1 MKLRRSWASR
11 NLGVLDL
18 KDIKD
23 EALAFHKNNFP
34 GNGKIEVIPKVFLSD
49 KRYLSLAYTPGVA
62 EPCKEIAKNPECV
75 YEYTSKGN
83 LIAVVSDGSRIL
95 GLGNIGAL
103 AGLPVMEGK
112 ALLFKHFGGV
122 DAFPIMVNEQDPDK
136 FIKVVKAIAPT
147 FGGINLE
154 DIASPKCF
162 YILDKLREELDIPV
176 FHDDQQGTAAVV
188 LAGLLN
194 ALKVVGKKIDE
205 IAVTLFGAGAAGF
218 ATLRILTKAGVKPG
232 NVRVVELVDGKPTV
246 LTADMNLKKLF
257 PYRDWLLSKTNA
269 EGITGGPEEA
279 VSGADVLISF
289 TRPGPGVIK
298 SKWIAKMN
306 DDAIVFPLANPVP
319 EILPE
324 EAKKAGAKIVAT
336 GRSDYPNQINNVLGF
351 PGIFRGALD
360 VRAKTI
366 TDTMIIEAAKAIAS
380 VVSDE
385 ELDEEHIIPSPLNP
399 EVYSKEARAVAE
411 QAMKEGIARR
421 KVSGEW
427 VEEHTRKLR
436 EFYEKVIAPVNE
448 KRKKLYM

>member
-1 MKLRRSWASR
+1 MADNEQRKKL
-11 NLGVLDL
+11 
-18 KDIKD
+18 KEK
-23 EALAFHKNNFP
+23 ALSFHRGNFP
-34 GNGKIEVIPKVFLSD
+34 GNGKIEVIPKVSLKD
-49 KRYLSLAYTPGVA
+49 KHDLSLAYTPGVA
-62 EPCKEIAKNPECV
+62 EPCKEIAKNPDDV

-83 LIAVVSDGSRIL
+83 LVAVVSDGSRIL

-122 DAFPIMVNEQDPDK
+122 DAFPIMIDEQDPDK
-136 FIKVVKAIAPT
+136 FIEIVKAIAPT

-162 YILDKLREELDIPV
+162 YILERLRKELDIPV

-194 ALKVVGKKIDE
+194 ALKVVGKKLDE
-205 IAVTLFGAGAAGF
+205 TTIALFGAGAAGF

-232 NVRVVELVDGKPTV
+232 NVRVVELVNGKPTV
-246 LTADMNLKKLF
+246 LTSDMDLEKLF
-257 PYRDWLLSKTNA
+257 PYRGWLLSKTNA
-269 EGITGGPEEA
+269 EEITGGPEEA
-279 VSGADVLISF
+279 VNGADVLISF
-289 TRPGPGVIK
+289 TKPGPGVIK
-298 SKWIAKMN
+298 PEWIAKMN

-319 EILPE
+319 EILPD

-380 VVSDE
+380 VVGDE
-385 ELDEEHIIPSPLNP
+385 ELTEEYIIPSPLNP
-399 EVYSKEARAVAE
+399 EVYPREARAVAE
-411 QAMKEGIARR
+411 QAMKEGVARR

-436 EFYEKVIAPVNE
+436 EFYENVIAPVNKE
-448 KRKKLYM
+448 RKTWKD

>member
-1 MKLRRSWASR
+1 MRE
-11 NLGVLDL
+11 L
-18 KDIKD
+18 KEK
-23 EALAFHKNNFP
+23 ALAFHKNNFP
-34 GNGKIEVIPKVFLSD
+34 GNGKIEVIPKVPLRNRD
-49 KRYLSLAYTPGVA
+49 DLSLAYTPGVA
-62 EPCKEIAKNPECV
+62 EPCRKIAKDPEKV

-83 LIAVVSDGSRIL
+83 LVAVVSDGSRVL

-122 DAFPIMVNEQDPDK
+122 DAFPVMINEQDPDR
-136 FIKVVKAIAPT
+136 FIEVVNAIAPT

-162 YILDKLREELDIPV
+162 YILERLREGLDIPV

-205 IAVTLFGAGAAGF
+205 ITIALFGAGAAGF

-232 NVRVVELVDGKPTV
+232 NVRVVELVGGKPTV
-246 LTADMNLKKLF
+246 LTGDMDLEKLF
-257 PYRDWLLSKTNA
+257 PYRGWLLSKTNA

-279 VSGADVLISF
+279 VRGADVLISF
-289 TRPGPGVIK
+289 TKPGPGVIK
-298 SKWIAKMN
+298 PEWIARMN

-324 EAKKAGAKIVAT
+324 EAKRAGARIVAT

-360 VRAKTI
+360 VRARTI
-366 TDTMIIEAAKAIAS
+366 TDTMIIEASKAIAS

-385 ELDEEHIIPSPLNP
+385 ELCEEYIIPSPLNT
-399 EVYSKEARAVAE
+399 EVYPREARAVAE
-411 QAMKEGIARR
+411 QAIKEGVARR
-421 KVSGEW
+421 KVRGEW

-436 EFYEKVIAPVNE
+436 QFYESVIARVNE
-448 KRKKLYM
+448 ERKGWKSRLLSKV

>member
-1 MKLRRSWASR
+1 MRE
-11 NLGVLDL
+11 L
-18 KDIKD
+18 KEK
-23 EALAFHKNNFP
+23 ALAFHKNNFP
-34 GNGKIEVIPKVFLSD
+34 GNGKIEVIPKVPLRNRD
-49 KRYLSLAYTPGVA
+49 DLSLAYTPGVA
-62 EPCKEIAKNPECV
+62 EPCRKIAKDPEKV

-83 LIAVVSDGSRIL
+83 LVAVVSDGSRVL

-122 DAFPIMVNEQDPDK
+122 DAFPVMINEQDPDR
-136 FIKVVKAIAPT
+136 FIEVVNAIAPT

-162 YILDKLREELDIPV
+162 YILERLREGLDIPV

-194 ALKVVGKKIDE
+194 ALKVVGKRIDGIT
-205 IAVTLFGAGAAGF
+205 IALFGAGAAGF

-232 NVRVVELVDGKPTV
+232 NVRVVELVGGKPTV
-246 LTADMNLKKLF
+246 LTGDMDLEKLF
-257 PYRDWLLSKTNA
+257 PYRGWLLSKTNA
-269 EGITGGPEEA
+269 EGITGGPEDA
-279 VSGADVLISF
+279 VRGADVLISF
-289 TRPGPGVIK
+289 TKPGPGVIK
-298 SKWIAKMN
+298 PEWIARMN

-324 EAKKAGAKIVAT
+324 EAKRAGARIVAT

-360 VRAKTI
+360 VRARTI
-366 TDTMIIEAAKAIAS
+366 TDTMIIEASKAIAS

-385 ELDEEHIIPSPLNP
+385 ELCEEYIIPSPLNTG
-399 EVYSKEARAVAE
+399 VYPREARAVAE
-411 QAMKEGIARR
+411 QAIKEGVARR
-421 KVSGEW
+421 KVRGEW

-436 EFYEKVIAPVNE
+436 QFYESVIAQVNE
-448 KRKKLYM
+448 KRRKWRVWSFFSLL

>member
-1 MKLRRSWASR
+1 VRE
-11 NLGVLDL
+11 L
-18 KDIKD
+18 KEK
-23 EALAFHKNNFP
+23 ALAFHKNNFP
-34 GNGKIEVIPKVFLSD
+34 GNGKIEVIPKVPLRNRD
-49 KRYLSLAYTPGVA
+49 DLSLAYTPGVA
-62 EPCKEIAKNPECV
+62 EPCREIARDPEKV

-83 LIAVVSDGSRIL
+83 LVAVVSDGSRVL

-122 DAFPIMVNEQDPDK
+122 DAFPVMINEQDPDR
-136 FIKVVKAIAPT
+136 FIEVVNAIAPT

-162 YILDKLREELDIPV
+162 YILERLREGLDIPV

-194 ALKVVGKKIDE
+194 ALKVVGKRIDE
-205 IAVTLFGAGAAGF
+205 ITIALFGAGAAGF

-232 NVRVVELVDGKPTV
+232 NVRVVELVGGKPTV
-246 LTADMNLKKLF
+246 LTGDMDLEKLF
-257 PYRDWLLSKTNA
+257 PYRGWLLSKTNA

-279 VSGADVLISF
+279 VRGADVLISF
-289 TRPGPGVIK
+289 TKPGPGVIK
-298 SKWIAKMN
+298 PEWIARMN

-324 EAKKAGAKIVAT
+324 EAKRAGARIVAT

-360 VRAKTI
+360 VRAMTI
-366 TDTMIIEAAKAIAS
+366 TDTMIIEASKAIAS

-385 ELDEEHIIPSPLNP
+385 ELCEEYIIPSPLNP
-399 EVYSKEARAVAE
+399 EVYPREARAVAE
-411 QAMKEGIARR
+411 QAIKEGVARR
-421 KVSGEW
+421 KVRGEW
-427 VEEHTRKLR
+427 VEEHTRELR
-436 EFYEKVIAPVNE
+436 RFYESVIARVNE
-448 KRKKLYM
+448 ERKGWKSRLLSKV

>member
-1 MKLRRSWASR
+1 MRE
-11 NLGVLDL
+11 L
-18 KDIKD
+18 KEK
-23 EALAFHKNNFP
+23 ALAFHKNNFP
-34 GNGKIEVIPKVFLSD
+34 GNGKIEVIPKVPLRNRD
-49 KRYLSLAYTPGVA
+49 DLSLAYTPGVA
-62 EPCKEIAKNPECV
+62 EPCREIARDPEKV

-83 LIAVVSDGSRIL
+83 LVAVVSDGSRVL

-122 DAFPIMVNEQDPDK
+122 DAFPVMINEQDPDR
-136 FIKVVKAIAPT
+136 FIEVVNAIAPT

-162 YILDKLREELDIPV
+162 YILERLREGLDIPV

-194 ALKVVGKKIDE
+194 ALKVVGKRIDE
-205 IAVTLFGAGAAGF
+205 ITIALFGAGAAGF

-232 NVRVVELVDGKPTV
+232 NVRVVELVGGKPTV
-246 LTADMNLKKLF
+246 LTGDMDLEKLF
-257 PYRDWLLSKTNA
+257 PYRGWLLSKTNA

-279 VSGADVLISF
+279 VRGADVLISF
-289 TRPGPGVIK
+289 TKPGPGVIK
-298 SKWIAKMN
+298 PEWIARMN

-324 EAKKAGAKIVAT
+324 EAKRAGARIVAT

-360 VRAKTI
+360 VRAMTI
-366 TDTMIIEAAKAIAS
+366 TDTMIIEASKAIAS

-385 ELDEEHIIPSPLNP
+385 ELCEEYIIPSPLNP
-399 EVYSKEARAVAE
+399 EVYPREARAVAE
-411 QAMKEGIARR
+411 QAIKEGVARR
-421 KVSGEW
+421 KVRGEW
-427 VEEHTRKLR
+427 VEEHTRELR
-436 EFYEKVIAPVNE
+436 RFYESVIARVNE
-448 KRKKLYM
+448 ERRGWKSRLLSKV

>member
-1 MKLRRSWASR
+1 MKE
-11 NLGVLDL
+11 L
-18 KDIKD
+18 KEK
-23 EALAFHKNNFP
+23 ALTFHRNNFP
-34 GNGKIEVIPKVFLSD
+34 GNGKIEVIPKVPLRNKD
-49 KRYLSLAYTPGVA
+49 ELSLAYTPGVA
-62 EPCKEIAKNPECV
+62 EPCKEIAKDPEKV

-83 LIAVVSDGSRIL
+83 LVAVVSDGSRVL

-122 DAFPIMVNEQDPDK
+122 DAFPVMINEQDPDK
-136 FIKVVKAIAPT
+136 FIEVVRAIAPT

-162 YILDKLREELDIPV
+162 YILERLREGLDIPV

-205 IAVTLFGAGAAGF
+205 ITIALFGAGAAGF
-218 ATLRILTKAGVKPG
+218 ATLRILTKAGVKPE
-232 NVRVVELVDGKPTV
+232 NVRVVELVGGKPTV
-246 LTADMNLKKLF
+246 LTGDMDLEKLF
-257 PYRDWLLSKTNA
+257 PYRGWLLSKTNA

-279 VSGADVLISF
+279 VRGADVLISF
-289 TRPGPGVIK
+289 TKPGPGVIK
-298 SKWIAKMN
+298 PEWISRMN

-324 EAKKAGAKIVAT
+324 EAKRAGARIVAT

-360 VRAKTI
+360 VRARTI
-366 TDTMIIEAAKAIAS
+366 TDTMIIEASKAIAS

-385 ELDEEHIIPSPLNP
+385 ELCEEYIIPSPLNP
-399 EVYSKEARAVAE
+399 EVYPREARAVAE
-411 QAMKEGIARR
+411 QAMKEGVARR
-421 KVSGEW
+421 KVRGEW

-436 EFYEKVIAPVNE
+436 RFYESVIARVNE
-448 KRKKLYM
+448 ERREWKSRLLSKV

>member
-1 MKLRRSWASR
+1 VRE
-11 NLGVLDL
+11 L
-18 KDIKD
+18 KEK
-23 EALAFHKNNFP
+23 ALAFHKNNFP
-34 GNGKIEVIPKVFLSD
+34 GNGKIEVIPKVPLRNRD
-49 KRYLSLAYTPGVA
+49 DLSLAYTPGVA
-62 EPCKEIAKNPECV
+62 EPCRKIAKDPEKV

-83 LIAVVSDGSRIL
+83 LVAVVSDGSRVL

-122 DAFPIMVNEQDPDK
+122 DAFPVMINEQDPDR
-136 FIKVVKAIAPT
+136 FIEVVNAIAPT

-162 YILDKLREELDIPV
+162 YILERLREGLDIPV

-205 IAVTLFGAGAAGF
+205 ITIALFGAGAAGF

-232 NVRVVELVDGKPTV
+232 NVRVVELVGGKPTV
-246 LTADMNLKKLF
+246 LTGDMDLEKLF
-257 PYRDWLLSKTNA
+257 PYRGWLLSKTNA
-269 EGITGGPEEA
+269 EGITGGPEDA
-279 VSGADVLISF
+279 VRGADVLISF
-289 TRPGPGVIK
+289 TKPGPGVIK
-298 SKWIAKMN
+298 PEWIARMN

-324 EAKKAGAKIVAT
+324 EAKRAGARIVAT

-360 VRAKTI
+360 VRARTI
-366 TDTMIIEAAKAIAS
+366 TDTMIIEASKAIAS

-385 ELDEEHIIPSPLNP
+385 ELCEEYIIPSPLNT
-399 EVYSKEARAVAE
+399 EVYPREARAVAE
-411 QAMKEGIARR
+411 QAIKEGVARR
-421 KVSGEW
+421 KVRGEW

-436 EFYEKVIAPVNE
+436 QFYESVIAQVNE
-448 KRKKLYM
+448 ERKGWKSRPLSKV

>member
-1 MKLRRSWASR
+1 MRE
-11 NLGVLDL
+11 L
-18 KDIKD
+18 KEK
-23 EALAFHKNNFP
+23 ALAFHKNNFP
-34 GNGKIEVIPKVFLSD
+34 GNGKIEVIPKVPLRNRD
-49 KRYLSLAYTPGVA
+49 DLSLAYTPGVA
-62 EPCKEIAKNPECV
+62 EPCREIARDPEKV

-83 LIAVVSDGSRIL
+83 LVAVVSDGSRVL

-122 DAFPIMVNEQDPDK
+122 DAFPVMINEQDPDR
-136 FIKVVKAIAPT
+136 FIEVVNAIAPT

-162 YILDKLREELDIPV
+162 YILERLREGLDIPV

-194 ALKVVGKKIDE
+194 ALKVVGKRIDGIT
-205 IAVTLFGAGAAGF
+205 IALFGAGAAGF

-232 NVRVVELVDGKPTV
+232 NVRVVELVGGKPTV
-246 LTADMNLKKLF
+246 LTGDMDLEKLF
-257 PYRDWLLSKTNA
+257 PYRGWLLSKTNA
-269 EGITGGPEEA
+269 EGITGGPEDA
-279 VSGADVLISF
+279 VRGADVLISF
-289 TRPGPGVIK
+289 TKPGPGVIK
-298 SKWIAKMN
+298 PEWIARMN

-324 EAKKAGAKIVAT
+324 EAKRAGARIVAT

-360 VRAKTI
+360 VRAMTI
-366 TDTMIIEAAKAIAS
+366 TDTMIIEASKAIAS

-385 ELDEEHIIPSPLNP
+385 ELCEEYIIPSPLNP
-399 EVYSKEARAVAE
+399 EVYPREARAVAE
-411 QAMKEGIARR
+411 QAIKEGVARR
-421 KVSGEW
+421 KVRGEW
-427 VEEHTRKLR
+427 VEEHTRELR
-436 EFYEKVIAPVNE
+436 RFYESVIARVNE
-448 KRKKLYM
+448 ERKGWKSRPLSKV

>member
-1 MKLRRSWASR
+1 MTDNEQRRKL
-11 NLGVLDL
+11 
-18 KDIKD
+18 KEK
-23 EALAFHKNNFP
+23 ALAFHKNNFP
-34 GNGKIEVIPKVFLSD
+34 GNGKIEVIPKVSLKD
-49 KRYLSLAYTPGVA
+49 RHDLSLAYTPGVA
-62 EPCKEIAKNPECV
+62 EPCKEISRNPDDV

-83 LIAVVSDGSRIL
+83 LVAIVSDGSRIL
-95 GLGNIGAL
+95 GLGNIGPL

-122 DAFPIMVNEQDPDK
+122 DAFPIMVNEQDPNK
-136 FIKVVKAIAPT
+136 FIEIVKAIAPT

-162 YILDKLREELDIPV
+162 YILERLRQELDIPV

-188 LAGLLN
+188 LAGILN
-194 ALKVVGKKIDE
+194 ALKVVGKKLDE
-205 IAVTLFGAGAAGF
+205 ITIALFGAGAAGF

-232 NVRVVELVDGKPTV
+232 NVRVVELVNGKPTV
-246 LTADMNLKKLF
+246 LTSDMDLEKLF
-257 PYRDWLLSKTNA
+257 PYRGWLLSKTNA

-279 VSGADVLISF
+279 VKGADVLISF
-289 TRPGPGVIK
+289 TKPGPGVIK
-298 SKWIAKMN
+298 PEWIAKMN

-319 EILPE
+319 EILPD

-380 VVSDE
+380 IVE
-385 ELDEEHIIPSPLNP
+385 EPSEDYIIPSPLNS
-399 EVYSKEARAVAE
+399 EVYPKEARAVAE
-411 QAMKEGIARR
+411 QAMKEGVARR

-436 EFYEKVIAPVNE
+436 EFYENIIAPINE
-448 KRKKLYM
+448 ERKKWKY

>member
-1 MKLRRSWASR
+1 M
-11 NLGVLDL
+11 NEL
-18 KDIKD
+18 KEK
-23 EALAFHKNNFP
+23 ALTFHKNNFP
-34 GNGKIEVIPKVFLSD
+34 GNGKIEVIPKVSLKTKQD
-49 KRYLSLAYTPGVA
+49 LSLAYTPGVA
-62 EPCKEIAKNPECV
+62 EPCKEIAENPDDV

-83 LIAVVSDGSRIL
+83 LVAVVSDGSRIL

-122 DAFPIMVNEQDPDK
+122 NAFPIMVNEQDPDK
-136 FIKVVKAIAPT
+136 FIKIVKAIAPT

-162 YILDKLREELDIPV
+162 YILDRLREELNIPV

-194 ALKVVGKKIDE
+194 ALKVAGKRIDE
-205 IAVTLFGAGAAGF
+205 ITIALFGVGAAGF
-218 ATLRILTKAGVKPG
+218 AVLRILTKAGVKPG
-232 NVRVVELVDGKPTV
+232 NVRVVELVDSKPTV
-246 LTADMNLKKLF
+246 LTNDRDLEKLF
-257 PYRDWLLSKTNA
+257 PYRGWLLSKTNA
-269 EGITGGPEEA
+269 EGITGGSKEA
-279 VSGADVLISF
+279 VKDVDVLISF
-289 TRPGPGVIK
+289 TKPGPGVIK
-298 SKWIAKMN
+298 PEWIAKMS

-319 EILPE
+319 EILPDD
-324 EAKKAGAKIVAT
+324 AKKAGAKIVAT

-385 ELDEEHIIPSPLNP
+385 ELGEDYIIPSPLNP
-399 EVYSKEARAVAE
+399 EVYAKEARAVAE
-411 QAMKEGIARR
+411 QAMKEGVARR
-421 KVSGEW
+421 KVKGEW

-436 EFYEKVIAPVNE
+436 EFYERVIAPVNK
-448 KRKKLYM
+448 KRKSLNET

>member
-1 MKLRRSWASR
+1 MRE
-11 NLGVLDL
+11 L
-18 KDIKD
+18 KEK
-23 EALAFHKNNFP
+23 ALAFHKNNFP
-34 GNGKIEVIPKVFLSD
+34 GNGKIEVIPKVPLRNRD
-49 KRYLSLAYTPGVA
+49 DLSLAYTPGVA
-62 EPCKEIAKNPECV
+62 EPCREIAKDPEKV

-83 LIAVVSDGSRIL
+83 LVAVVSDGSRVL

-122 DAFPIMVNEQDPDK
+122 DAFPVMINEQDPDR
-136 FIKVVKAIAPT
+136 FIEVVNAIAPT

-162 YILDKLREELDIPV
+162 YILERLREGLDIPV

-194 ALKVVGKKIDE
+194 ALKVVGKRIDGIT
-205 IAVTLFGAGAAGF
+205 IALFGAGAAGF

-232 NVRVVELVDGKPTV
+232 NVRVVELVGGKPTV
-246 LTADMNLKKLF
+246 LTGDMDLEKLF
-257 PYRDWLLSKTNA
+257 PYRGWLLSKTNA
-269 EGITGGPEEA
+269 EGITGGPEDA
-279 VSGADVLISF
+279 VRGADVLISF
-289 TRPGPGVIK
+289 TKPGPGVIK
-298 SKWIAKMN
+298 PEWIARMN

-324 EAKKAGAKIVAT
+324 EAKRAGARIVAT

-360 VRAKTI
+360 VRAMTI
-366 TDTMIIEAAKAIAS
+366 TDTMIIEASKAIAS

-385 ELDEEHIIPSPLNP
+385 ELCEEYIIPSPLNP
-399 EVYSKEARAVAE
+399 EVYPREARAVAE
-411 QAMKEGIARR
+411 QAIKEGVARR
-421 KVSGEW
+421 KVRGEW
-427 VEEHTRKLR
+427 VEEHTRELR
-436 EFYEKVIAPVNE
+436 RFYESVIARVNE
-448 KRKKLYM
+448 ERK

>member
-1 MKLRRSWASR
+1 CR
-11 NLGVLDL
+11 
-18 KDIKD
+18 
-23 EALAFHKNNFP
+23 
-34 GNGKIEVIPKVFLSD
+34 
-49 KRYLSLAYTPGVA
+49 
-62 EPCKEIAKNPECV
+62 EIARDPEKV

-83 LIAVVSDGSRIL
+83 LVAVVSDGSRVL

-122 DAFPIMVNEQDPDK
+122 DAFPVMINEQDPDR
-136 FIKVVKAIAPT
+136 FIEVVNAIAPT

-162 YILDKLREELDIPV
+162 YILERLREGLDIPV

-205 IAVTLFGAGAAGF
+205 ITIALFGAGAAGF

-232 NVRVVELVDGKPTV
+232 NVRVVELVGGKPTV
-246 LTADMNLKKLF
+246 LTGDMDLEKLF
-257 PYRDWLLSKTNA
+257 PYRGWLLSKTNA

-279 VSGADVLISF
+279 VRGADVLISF
-289 TRPGPGVIK
+289 TKPGPGVIK
-298 SKWIAKMN
+298 PEWIARMN

-324 EAKKAGAKIVAT
+324 EAKRAGARIVAT

-360 VRAKTI
+360 VRARTI
-366 TDTMIIEAAKAIAS
+366 TDTMIIEASKAIAS

-385 ELDEEHIIPSPLNP
+385 ELCEEYIIPSPLNT
-399 EVYSKEARAVAE
+399 EVYPR
-411 QAMKEGIARR
+411 
-421 KVSGEW
+421 
-427 VEEHTRKLR
+427 
-436 EFYEKVIAPVNE
+436 
-448 KRKKLYM
+448 